1 MHDVV
6 FRPEPSQYVYTFGG
20 AEPALRVKPGCV
32 LRSVTDVPS
41 EKIDIRYVNPQT
53 GPFYVEDRV

>member
-20 AEPALRVKPGCV
+20 AKPALRVKPG
-32 LRSVTDVPS
+32 SVMRLWS
-41 EKIDIRYVNPQT
+41 EDAFNAALQSV
-53 GPFYVEDRV
+53 D

>member
-20 AEPALRVKPGCV
+20 AAPALRVKPG
-32 LRSVTDVPS
+32 
-41 EKIDIRYVNPQT
+41 T
-53 GPFYVEDRV
+53 G